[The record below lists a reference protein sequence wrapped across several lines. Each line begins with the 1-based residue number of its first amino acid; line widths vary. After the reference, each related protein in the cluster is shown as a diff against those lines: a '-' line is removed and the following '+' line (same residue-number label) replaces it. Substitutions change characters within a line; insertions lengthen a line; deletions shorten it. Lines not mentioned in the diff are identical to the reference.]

1 MRLHRAAPIV
11 EPASSNGD
19 EMAKGDGMARGNG
32 MDLSSA
38 RPNRPGALAHAAAA
52 LLLGVACATTQPDLP
67 RLPSVS
73 PEATGEVRPGKFVWG
88 DLVSQDVAASKAF
101 YGALFG
107 WTFSGKSRY
116 TTVFNQGVPI
126 AGIVKARDPNRGTEW
141 IGNLS
146 VADVDRA
153 ASTIGRYG
161 GTVETGPVD
170 APDRGR
176 IALVSYEGNAAV
188 LLVRATGGDPPD
200 AHPVIGGWLW
210 WELWAHNVDRA
221 ANLLVE
227 IAGYQPETVER
238 RGEPYRV
245 LGDVNAR
252 RLGIVQAPPEVR
264 PTWLPYF
271 RVADTAATVDQ
282 AVALGARLI
291 EQKDRAAILVDPNR
305 AEFAI
310 GTWALET
317 DRIMKD
323 AQ

>member
-1 MRLHRAAPIV
+1 
-11 EPASSNGD
+11 
-19 EMAKGDGMARGNG
+19 

-38 RPNRPGALAHAAAA
+38 GPNRPGALAYAAAA

-67 RLPSVS
+67 RLPPVS
-73 PEATGEVRPGKFVWG
+73 PDVTGEIRPGKFVWG
-88 DLVSQDVAASKAF
+88 DLVSQDVAASKAV
-101 YGALFG
+101 YGELFG
-107 WTFSGKSRY
+107 WKFSGRGRY
-116 TTVFNQGVPI
+116 TTVLNQGVPI

-146 VADVDRA
+146 VADVDLA
-153 ASTIGRYG
+153 ASTIGRHG
-161 GTVETGPVD
+161 GTIETGPVD

-176 IALVSYEGNAAV
+176 IALVSHAGNAAV

-210 WELWAHNVDRA
+210 WELWVHNVDGA
-221 ANLLVE
+221 ADLLVE
-227 IAGYQPETVER
+227 IAGYQSETVDL
-238 RGEPYRV
+238 RGKPYRV
-245 LGDVNAR
+245 LGDANAR
-252 RLGIVQAPPEVR
+252 RLGIVQAPPEVK

-271 RVADTAATVDQ
+271 RVTDTAATVDQ

-291 EQKDRAAILVDPNR
+291 EQNDGAAILVDPNR

-317 DRIMKD
+317 DRIMKEP
-323 AQ
+323 Q

>member
-1 MRLHRAAPIV
+1 
-11 EPASSNGD
+11 
-19 EMAKGDGMARGNG
+19 
-32 MDLSSA
+32 MDLYSA
-38 RPNRPGALAHAAAA
+38 RPKRRGALAWAAAA
-52 LLLGVACATTQPDLP
+52 LLLGVACATTKPDLP
-67 RLPSVS
+67 RIPPVS
-73 PEATGEVRPGKFVWG
+73 PEPTGEVRPGKFVWG
-88 DLVSQDVAASKAF
+88 DLVSQDVEASKAF

-107 WTFSGKSRY
+107 WTFSDEGRY

-126 AGIVKARDPNRGTEW
+126 AGMVKARDPNSGTEW

-153 ASTIGRYG
+153 ASTIVRHG
-161 GTVETGPVD
+161 GQIETGPVD
-170 APDRGR
+170 APDRGH

-188 LLVRATGGDPPD
+188 LLVRASGGDPPD

-210 WELWAHNVDRA
+210 WELWVHDVDRA
-221 ANLLVE
+221 ADLLVE
-227 IAGYQPETVER
+227 IAGYQPETVEL
-238 RGEPYRV
+238 RGAPYRV
-245 LGDVNAR
+245 LGDANAR

-264 PTWLPYF
+264 PLWLPYF
-271 RVADTAATVDQ
+271 RVADKAATVDQ

-291 EQKDRAAILVDPNR
+291 EQSDRAAILVDPNR

-317 DRIMKD
+317 DRIMKE

>member
-1 MRLHRAAPIV
+1 
-11 EPASSNGD
+11 
-19 EMAKGDGMARGNG
+19 

-38 RPNRPGALAHAAAA
+38 RPNRPGRLAHAAAA

-67 RLPSVS
+67 RLPPVS
-73 PEATGEVRPGKFVWG
+73 PEGTGEVRPGKFVWG
-88 DLVSQDVAASKAF
+88 DLVSQDVEASKAF

-107 WTFSGKSRY
+107 WTFSGERRY
-116 TTVFNQGVPI
+116 TTVLNQGVPI

-153 ASTIGRYG
+153 ASTMVRHG
-161 GTVETGPVD
+161 GTIENGPVE

-176 IALVSYEGNAAV
+176 IALVSHAGNAAV
-188 LLVRATGGDPPD
+188 LLVRAAGGDPPD
-200 AHPVIGGWLW
+200 AHPTIGGWMW
-210 WELWAHNVDRA
+210 WELWAHDIDRA
-221 ANLLVE
+221 TDLLVE
-227 IAGYQPETVER
+227 IAGYQPETVEYR
-238 RGEPYRV
+238 DAPHRV
-245 LGDVNAR
+245 LGDANAR

-291 EQKDRAAILVDPNR
+291 EQKDRAAILVDPNH

>member
-1 MRLHRAAPIV
+1 
-11 EPASSNGD
+11 
-19 EMAKGDGMARGNG
+19 

-38 RPNRPGALAHAAAA
+38 GPNRPGALAYAAAA

-67 RLPSVS
+67 LLPPVS
-73 PEATGEVRPGKFVWG
+73 PEGTGEVRPGKFVWG
-88 DLVSQDVAASKAF
+88 DLVSQDVEASKAF

-107 WTFSGKSRY
+107 WTFSGEGRY
-116 TTVFNQGVPI
+116 TTVLNQGVPI

-153 ASTIGRYG
+153 AATIVRHG
-161 GTVETGPVD
+161 GQIENGPVD

-188 LLVRATGGDPPD
+188 LLARTTGGDPPD
-200 AHPVIGGWLW
+200 THPVIGGWLW
-210 WELWAHNVDRA
+210 WELWTHEVDRA

-227 IAGYQPETVER
+227 IAGYQPEAVEL

-245 LGDVNAR
+245 LGDANAR
-252 RLGIVQAPPEVR
+252 RVGIVQAPPEVR

-271 RVADTAATVDQ
+271 RVANTAATVDQ

>member
-1 MRLHRAAPIV
+1 
-11 EPASSNGD
+11 
-19 EMAKGDGMARGNG
+19 
-32 MDLSSA
+32 MDHSP
-38 RPNRPGALAHAAAA
+38 RPDRPGALAAAAAA
-52 LLLGVACATTQPDLP
+52 LLLGAACATTPDLP
-67 RLPSVS
+67 RLPPISR
-73 PEATGEVRPGKFVWG
+73 EATQAVRPGKFVWG

-101 YGALFG
+101 YGQLFG
-107 WTFSGKSRY
+107 WTFSNGGRY

-126 AGIVKARDPNRGTEW
+126 AGMVVARDPKRGTEW

-153 ASTIGRYG
+153 SSIFGQHG
-161 GTVETGPVD
+161 GLVERGPID

-176 IALVSYEGNAAV
+176 IALVSDASGAAL

-210 WELWAHNVDRA
+210 WELWTHDVDGA
-221 ANLLVE
+221 ADLLMDV
-227 IAGYQPETVER
+227 AGYQLETVELR
-238 RGEPYRV
+238 DEPYRV
-245 LGDVNAR
+245 LGDPKMR
-252 RLGIVQAPPEVR
+252 RAGIVEAPPEVR

-282 AVALGARLI
+282 AVALGARLVV
-291 EQKDRAAILVDPNR
+291 QNDRTAILVDPNR

-317 DRIMKD
+317 DRIMRE
-323 AQ
+323 AE

>member
-1 MRLHRAAPIV
+1 
-11 EPASSNGD
+11 
-19 EMAKGDGMARGNG
+19 

-38 RPNRPGALAHAAAA
+38 RPNRPGALAYAAAA

-67 RLPSVS
+67 RLPPVS
-73 PEATGEVRPGKFVWG
+73 PDVTGEIRPGKFVWG

-101 YGALFG
+101 YGKLFG
-107 WTFSGKSRY
+107 WKFSGRGRY
-116 TTVFNQGVPI
+116 TTVLNQGVPI

-146 VADVDRA
+146 VADVDLA
-153 ASTIGRYG
+153 ASTVSRHG
-161 GTVETGPVD
+161 GTIETGPVD

-176 IALVSYEGNAAV
+176 IALVSHAGNAAV

-210 WELWAHNVDRA
+210 WELWVHNVDGA
-221 ANLLVE
+221 VNLLVE
-227 IAGYQPETVER
+227 IAGYLPETVEHR
-238 RGEPYRV
+238 DAPYRV
-245 LGDVNAR
+245 LGDANAR
-252 RLGIVQAPPEVR
+252 RLGIVQAPPEVK

-291 EQKDRAAILVDPNR
+291 EQNDRAAILVDPNH

-310 GTWALET
+310 GIWALET
-317 DRIMKD
+317 DRIMKEP
-323 AQ
+323 Q

>member
-1 MRLHRAAPIV
+1 MRLYRAAPII
-11 EPASSNGD
+11 EPAKSEGD
-19 EMAKGDGMARGNG
+19 C
-32 MDLSSA
+32 MDHSPA
-38 RPNRPGALAHAAAA
+38 RPNRAGALAWAAAA
-52 LLLGVACATTQPDLP
+52 LLLGVACATTPPDLP
-67 RLPSVS
+67 RLPPVS
-73 PEATGEVRPGKFVWG
+73 PEASGEVRPGKFVWG

-107 WTFSGKSRY
+107 WTFTGEGRY
-116 TTVFNQGVPI
+116 TTVFNQGAPI

-153 ASTIGRYG
+153 ASTIGRHG
-161 GTVETGPVD
+161 GQIETGPVD

-188 LLVRATGGDPPD
+188 LLVRATAGDPPD

-210 WELWAHNVDRA
+210 WELWAHDVDRA
-221 ANLLVE
+221 ADLLVE
-227 IAGYQPETVER
+227 IAGYQPEDVELR
-238 RGEPYRV
+238 DQPYRV
-245 LGDVNAR
+245 LGDANAR
-252 RLGIVQAPPEVR
+252 RVGIVQAPPEVR

-282 AVALGARLI
+282 AIALGARLI
-291 EQKDRAAILVDPNR
+291 EQNERAAILVDPNH

-317 DRIMKD
+317 DRIMKE